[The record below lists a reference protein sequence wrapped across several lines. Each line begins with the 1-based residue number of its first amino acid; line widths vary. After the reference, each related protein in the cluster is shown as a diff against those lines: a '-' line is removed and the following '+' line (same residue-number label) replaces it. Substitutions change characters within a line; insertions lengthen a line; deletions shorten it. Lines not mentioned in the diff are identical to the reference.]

1 MTWKWVTIILAAAIL
16 AAGCSHHTTTNRH
29 PANLRADHRPDSDRQ
44 SACFRRRGRIHSGAW
59 QAYEPNRMV
68 IHARHPEQ
76 AQQLDSAFK
85 SASAELDLWHQ
96 YAALG
101 QVGKLDA
108 TTFPA
113 FRRSIIT
120 MLLEIEK
127 GAQE

>member
-1 MTWKWVTIILAAAIL
+1 MRLKWVIIILAAAIM
-16 AAGCSHHTTTNRH
+16 AAGCATTPQQTATQQILEQTTD
-29 PANLRADHRPDSDRQ
+29 PIAIGKALVLDAED
-44 SACFRRRGRIHSGAW
+44 AFMAAW
-59 QAYEPNRMV
+59 EAYSPNRMV
-68 IHARHPEQ
+68 IQARHPEQ

>member
-16 AAGCSHHTTTNRH
+16 AAGCSTTPQQTATQQILEQTTD
-29 PANLRADHRPDSDRQ
+29 PIAIGKALVLDAED
-44 SACFRRRGRIHSGAW
+44 AFAAAW

-85 SASAELDLWHQ
+85 SASAELDRWHQ

-127 GAQE
+127 GPQE